1 MKTSMQLKELATAL
15 SKAQGQMTGAEAK
28 KKGGF
33 GKYADLKAV
42 IKALSKPFLDNGLC
56 FVQGAEFSEGYLS
69 VKTRIMH
76 NSGQWIESE
85 TILPPTKNNVHGY
98 ASAIT
103 YGKRY
108 GLQALVGLPSIDDDG
123 TEAVNQGKN
132 EAAEKRTYY
141 SKFTKDKSRMIERF
155 NEGFKPEDII
165 TSIEGRGL
173 IVSAQVKEEIKR
185 LHEVEMEG
193 LAQVNEEIN
202 LIHEAEMV
210 KKIGINTRLI
220 KREDDQ

>member
-28 KKGGF
+28 ADSHF
-33 GKYADLKAV
+33 GKYADLKSV

-56 FVQGAEFSEGYLS
+56 FVQGAEFNEGHLS
-69 VKTRIMH
+69 IKTRIMH
-76 NSGQWIESE
+76 SSGQWIESE
-85 TILPPTKNNVHGY
+85 TILPPTKNDVHGY

-132 EAAEKRTYY
+132 KAAEKRTYY
-141 SKFTKDKSRMIERF
+141 SKFTKDKSKMIGRF
-155 NEGFKPEDII
+155 NEGVKPEDII
-165 TSIEGRGL
+165 RNIEGCGL

-185 LHEVEMEG
+185 LYE
-193 LAQVNEEIN
+193 AQI
-202 LIHEAEMV
+202 V
-210 KKIGINTRLI
+210 KRGGKIGDKGELI
-220 KREDDQ
+220 REDSQ